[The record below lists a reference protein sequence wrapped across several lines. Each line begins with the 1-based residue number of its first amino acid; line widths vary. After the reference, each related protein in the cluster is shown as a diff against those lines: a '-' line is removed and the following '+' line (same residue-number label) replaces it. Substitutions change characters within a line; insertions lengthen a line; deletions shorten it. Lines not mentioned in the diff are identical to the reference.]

1 VIRTDADLAAALS
14 DLLRVD
20 PRLVPIGAATGP
32 LPLRRVE
39 AGFPGLAWIVTGQ
52 QISVSA
58 ATAIFA
64 RLQGELGGIDAASM
78 LAADDAA
85 LRRAGLSLP
94 KMRTLRALAAAACEG
109 RLDFDAL
116 AGLPAEE
123 AVAALV
129 ALPGIGPWTA
139 ESYLLFALG
148 HRDVF
153 PAADIALQEA
163 ARRAFD
169 LPARPAAKQLGAMS
183 EAWRPLRAVAARLLW
198 AYYRIGRSAPTDLS
212 RKT

>member
-1 VIRTDADLAAALS
+1 MIRTDADLAAALEI
-14 DLLRVD
+14 LLRVD
-20 PRLVPIGAATGP
+20 PRLVPIGAATGA

-39 AGFPGLAWIVTGQ
+39 TGFAGLAWIVTGQ

-64 RLQGELGGIDAASM
+64 RLQTELGGIDPASM

-85 LRRAGLSLP
+85 LRRAGLSLS
-94 KMRTLRALAAAACEG
+94 KMRTLRATAAAASEG

-116 AGLPAEE
+116 AALPSEE
-123 AVAALV
+123 AIAELV

-163 ARRAFD
+163 ARRAFA
-169 LPARPAAKQLGAMS
+169 LSARPAAKDLRAMAD
-183 EAWRPLRAVAARLLW
+183 AWRPLRAVAARLLW
-198 AYYRIGRSAPTDLS
+198 AYYRVGRSTPTDLS
-212 RKT
+212 RET